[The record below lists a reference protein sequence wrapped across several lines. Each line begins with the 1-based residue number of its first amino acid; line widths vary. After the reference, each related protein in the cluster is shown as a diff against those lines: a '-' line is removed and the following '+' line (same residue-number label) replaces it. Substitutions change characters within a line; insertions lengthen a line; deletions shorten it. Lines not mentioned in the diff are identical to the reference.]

1 MRSRSCVA
9 LLLLLNA
16 DVQIDALQQPA
27 SSMVPLLSPK
37 PLQKHSLGTRSLPQQ
52 PIRTRCGREQLS
64 TSPAPHLVH

>member
-27 SSMVPLLSPK
+27 SSVVLPLNPQ
-37 PLQKHSLGTRSLPQQ
+37 PLQQPSLGTRSWPSR
-52 PIRTRCGREQLS
+52 IC
-64 TSPAPHLVH
+64 